1 MATLVSLCI
10 VPGGWIVQNLLQNI
24 SDLEHGMKAM
34 TQEGTFLGSYG
45 LLMAEPKAEAR
56 FPDSQTSTLCLTEDL
71 LTDIEED
78 CRL

>member
-1 MATLVSLCI
+1 
-10 VPGGWIVQNLLQNI
+10 
-24 SDLEHGMKAM
+24 MKAM